1 MWTEEEEVQQGF
13 TYILM
18 VLVGKTGAG
27 KSASGNTIL
36 GREQFQVDFAA
47 QSVTRQCER
56 ASGTVTMVSV
66 IDTPGLFDSDL
77 SESSVRTQLVE
88 CIALSSPGPHVF
100 LLVVALGRFTEEEQ
114 MAVAR
119 VQEIFGEAALKH
131 TMVLF
136 TYGDKLKGKK
146 IEDFIEEGGAN
157 LKKLMKDC
165 GKRYHVFNN
174 EKMDDREQVQQLLEK
189 VTAMVEEN
197 RGQFYTN
204 AMYQQVESAIQRREE
219 ELRQRYEKEPRENEK
234 LESELERMMGEMK
247 IKDKTIDDLRRQV
260 LREEAEKD
268 IDKNPGMVDQ
278 FANVLWPNCSTQ

>member
-1 MWTEEEEVQQGF
+1 
-13 TYILM
+13 M

-36 GREQFQVDFAA
+36 GTEQFQVDFSA

-56 ASGTVTMVSV
+56 ANGKASGTETMVSV
-66 IDTPGLFDSDL
+66 IDTPGLFDSEL
-77 SESSVRTQLVE
+77 SESSVRTKLVE

-119 VQEIFGEAALKH
+119 VQEIFGEAVSKH

-136 TYGDKLKGKK
+136 TCGDKLKGKK
-146 IEDFIEEGGAN
+146 IEDFIEARDAT
-157 LKKLMKDC
+157 LQKLMKES
-165 GKRYHVFNN
+165 GNRYHVFNN
-174 EKMDDREQVQQLLEK
+174 ENMEDREQEQQLLEK
-189 VTAMVEEN
+189 VTVMTEEN
-197 RGQFYTN
+197 RGQFHTN
-204 AMYQQVESAIQRREE
+204 DMYQEVESAIQRRQE
-219 ELRQRYEKEPRENEK
+219 ELRQRYEKEPRVKEK

-247 IKDKTIDDLRRQV
+247 LKDKTIDDLRRQV

-278 FANVLWPNCSTQ
+278 FAKVLWPDCSTQ

>member
-1 MWTEEEEVQQGF
+1 MAVRV
-13 TYILM
+13 
-18 VLVGKTGAG
+18 VLVGKAGAG

-36 GREQFQVDFAA
+36 GEEKFKVVFAA

-56 ASGTVTMVSV
+56 ANGKASGTETMVSV
-66 IDTPGLFDSDL
+66 IDTPGLFDSEL

-100 LLVVALGRFTEEEQ
+100 LLVVGIGRFTEEEQ
-114 MAVAR
+114 KAMAR

-165 GKRYHVFNN
+165 GNRYHVFNN

-219 ELRQRYEKEPRENEK
+219 ELRQRYEKA
-234 LESELERMMGEMK
+234 ERKRKTGVRVRAPDGGNG
-247 IKDKTIDDLRRQV
+247 DKRQND
-260 LREEAEKD
+260 R
-268 IDKNPGMVDQ
+268 
-278 FANVLWPNCSTQ
+278 